1 MFVGM
6 MFFGW
11 LPFLLLFLFIV
22 AIRGVLRAL
31 GIFRKRPFERME
43 NRPMHETFDPFGFEE
58 FEPVVGSRSSLQSKI
73 FRLASRQGGSVTVS
87 DVVIETEMSV
97 QEAEEFMDRLV
108 DGTHV
113 RMEVTDEGQ
122 VFYEFPEL
130 INRNNQNPSS

>member
-22 AIRGVLRAL
+22 AIRGILRAL
-31 GIFRKRPFERME
+31 GIFRRRPFGRME
-43 NRPMHETFDPFGFEE
+43 NRSMHETFDPFGFEE
-58 FEPVVGSRSSLQSKI
+58 FEPVVGNQSSLQSKI
-73 FRLASRQGGSVTVS
+73 FRLASRQGGKVTVS

-97 QEAEEFMDRLV
+97 HEAESFMDRMV

-113 RMEVTDEGQ
+113 RMEVSDEGQ

-130 INRNNQNPSS
+130 LNRDNRNLSS